1 MRLRFLLALALGC
14 TAGCDL
20 SGPSVGSGTV
30 TSGPGGNPTPGGTV
44 LGPFLISIEPS
55 PLEIAPGDEIRLN
68 GINFS
73 NVTIVD
79 PQPAQKCRPFLSFLP
94 VCTRTQCMPLE
105 QLTGHVHIE
114 GNGAGCC
121 AAPHQ

>member
-1 MRLRFLLALALGC
+1 MDAWPALG
-14 TAGCDL
+14 
-20 SGPSVGSGTV
+20 
-30 TSGPGGNPTPGGTV
+30 
-44 LGPFLISIEPS
+44 
-55 PLEIAPGDEIRLN
+55 

-114 GNGAGCC
+114 GNGAGCSALPFVS
-121 AAPHQ
+121 AAPPHAHAKTPMIAPIRVILDGSSFNGLAFYLPEALQDR

>member
-1 MRLRFLLALALGC
+1 MDAWPALG
-14 TAGCDL
+14 
-20 SGPSVGSGTV
+20 
-30 TSGPGGNPTPGGTV
+30 
-44 LGPFLISIEPS
+44 
-55 PLEIAPGDEIRLN
+55 

-121 AAPHQ
+121 AAHAAPAIPANVTQVGVDLSFDCVPVQ